1 MGDTEVAEATT
12 ERDTADGWKTVCIRN
27 EKFDVAVIGR
37 MSNNEFLISPV
48 SFHGHIRRGWARID
62 PIAVPTTRW
71 VRCRAMSMLL
81 KCDTCDELV
90 CRERCSS
97 TQTLPNGQ
105 VRRACLT
112 CVASDSDFEDDACQT
127 NLAAS

>member
-1 MGDTEVAEATT
+1 MQGQ
-12 ERDTADGWKTVCIRN
+12 
-27 EKFDVAVIGR
+27 
-37 MSNNEFLISPV
+37 
-48 SFHGHIRRGWARID
+48 
-62 PIAVPTTRW
+62 
-71 VRCRAMSMLL
+71 MSMLL

-97 TQTLPNGQ
+97 THMLPKGQ